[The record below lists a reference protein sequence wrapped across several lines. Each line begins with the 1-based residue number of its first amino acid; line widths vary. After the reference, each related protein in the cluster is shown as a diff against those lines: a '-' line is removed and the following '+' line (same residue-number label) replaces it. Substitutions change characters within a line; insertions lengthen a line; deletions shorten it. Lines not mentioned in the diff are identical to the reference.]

1 MATSPGSKAHR
12 VVRLLAALF
21 VGTAIGSAAFTLA
34 YAELPAYLG
43 TDPLTCTNCHV
54 MQREYDAW
62 AAGAHANV
70 ATCSDCHVPH
80 DNLVHKLVVKAE
92 DGVLHG
98 TKFTFNTYPTN
109 IVIRDSSLA
118 IANQACLECHAE
130 LTDSMYQAMGA
141 DETITC
147 TKCHSGIG
155 HDD

>member
-1 MATSPGSKAHR
+1 MATPPRSQAYH

-21 VGTAIGSAAFTLA
+21 VGTAIGSALFAMS
-34 YAELPAYLG
+34 YAEIPSYFG
-43 TDPLTCTNCHV
+43 NDPLTCTNCHV
-54 MQREYDAW
+54 MDREYDAW
-62 AAGAHANV
+62 RAGPHAHV
-70 ATCSDCHVPH
+70 ATCNDCHLPH
-80 DNLVHKLVVKAE
+80 DNVVHKYLVKAE

-98 TKFTFNTYPTN
+98 AKFTFNNYPTN

-118 IANQACLECHAE
+118 VANQACLACHAE
-130 LTDSMYQAMGA
+130 LTDSMFQAMGA